1 MAKISEIY
9 TFLNESF
16 PFCQAEK
23 WDNSGY
29 LVESDCEVNK
39 IIVSLD
45 ATCKV
50 VNEAIDKNAELI
62 ITHHPVI
69 FSPIS
74 ALNLSN
80 PAVLAVKNSV
90 GIISAH
96 TNYDVSLLGA
106 DALLEKKLVKS
117 LSFTDVKIL
126 DVTDRE
132 KNIGFGR
139 IGCLAEAKTADEFAK
154 CLKSLFNADS
164 IRYTPCGKPIKKVA
178 FCCGGGSSYIE
189 KAIALGCDAYITS
202 DVKHSSY
209 ISAENANMALFTPT
223 HYQME
228 KPAMAN
234 IVKILKDKFP
244 EIEITESELE
254 REPSKAV

>member
-9 TFLNESF
+9 AFLNQSF
-16 PFCQAEK
+16 PFCDAEK

-29 LVESDCEVNK
+29 LVESDCEVKK

-50 VNEAIDKNAELI
+50 VNEAIDKKAELI

-74 ALNLSN
+74 ALSLSN

-96 TNYDVSLLGA
+96 TNYDVSSLGA
-106 DALLEKKLVKS
+106 DALLEKTLVNAFG
-117 LSFTDVKIL
+117 FTDVKIL
-126 DVTDRE
+126 DITDRD

-139 IGCLAEAKTADEFAK
+139 IGIIPEAKTADEFAK
-154 CLKSLFNADS
+154 DLKTLFNADS
-164 IRYTPCGKPIKKVA
+164 IRYTACEKPIKKVA

-209 ISAENANMALFTPT
+209 ISAENAGMALFTPT

-228 KPAMAN
+228 KPAMTN
-234 IVKILKDKFP
+234 IVKVLSDKFP
-244 EIEITESELE
+244 EIEILESEFE
-254 REPSKAV
+254 SEPSKAV